1 MAAKEKEEKMSP
13 MLAQYLKVRE
23 EYKGYVVFFRLG
35 DFYEMFFEDA
45 VNISKELELTL
56 TARAGVPMC
65 GVPYH
70 ACEVYLKRLIDKG
83 HKVAICE
90 QLQDPVL
97 AKGLVERDVV
107 RLVTPGTLYEDS
119 MLDEGSNN
127 YIGCFYAAEKACGMV
142 FADISTGEF
151 HILEKS
157 GEGLSREIVG
167 ELSRYMPSELLFN
180 EGFIDCK
187 EVHEFIGMKLDGS
200 TGELLGEEMF
210 AGATDELTA
219 QYLDGKEIPGAERL
233 PLSVKALYAVF
244 RYINETQ
251 KAKIHRSVKL
261 IPHFGDDYM
270 GLSLTTR
277 RNLELTETMRGKERK
292 GSLLWVLDRTKTA
305 MGRRKLRQF
314 IEQPLLNPAVILERL
329 DAVDALCADYTLL
342 EDLREALGGIYD
354 LERLLTR
361 VVYHAASPRE
371 VMALGLTCERIP
383 ALKSVL
389 GRAKPRLLK
398 NLDGEIDELR
408 EIADLVKNAIM
419 ANPPAQMKDGGYIN
433 DGFNAELDRLRGI
446 ANGGRSILSEI
457 EEREREETGI
467 KNLKIG
473 YNHVFGYYIEVSKGN
488 LSLVPERYIRRQTL
502 ATGERYVTEELKKV
516 EGEIIGANGKILA
529 LESEIFAEVRDFIG
543 AQLDRIQR
551 TAEAVA
557 YLDVLQSY
565 AAVSRDNNYTRP
577 DISLESVIQIREG
590 RHPVIEAMRTEA
602 GFTPNDAS
610 LDLKEN
616 RLWIITGPNM
626 AGKSTFM
633 RQCALIVL
641 MAQIGCFVP
650 AKSAKIGIVDKI
662 FTRIGASDDLTAGQ
676 STFMV
681 EMCEVAEILK
691 NATSKSLVILDE
703 IGRGTST
710 FDGISIAKAVAEHM
724 NGRIGCKTL
733 FATHYHE
740 LLALEKEN
748 RGIRNYSVS
757 VMKKGDDIR
766 FLHKIMEG
774 GTDNS
779 YGIEVAKLAGL
790 PPKVIEEAK
799 LALKSMERGSKIDL
813 EKKLREEEEAR
824 DQVDFSSI
832 SKNSVI
838 QAIRALDL
846 DDLTP
851 REAYAKLE
859 ELKKMLG

>member
-1 MAAKEKEEKMSP
+1 
-13 MLAQYLKVRE
+13 VRE

-83 HKVAICE
+83 YKVAICE
-90 QLQDPVL
+90 QLQDP
-97 AKGLVERDVV
+97 ATTKGLVDRDVV

-119 MLDEGSNN
+119 MLDEGRNN

-157 GEGLSREIVG
+157 GEGLSREIIG

-187 EVHEFIGMKLDGS
+187 EVHAFIGMKLDGS
-200 TGELLGEEMF
+200 TGELFGEEMF
-210 AGATDELTA
+210 VGATDELTE
-219 QYLDGKEIPGAERL
+219 QYLGGKEVPDAERL

-251 KAKIHRSVKL
+251 KAKIPRSVKL

-277 RNLELTETMRGKERK
+277 RNLELTETMRGKDRK

-314 IEQPLLNPAVILERL
+314 IEQPLLNHSVILERL

-371 VMALGLTCERIP
+371 VRSLGLTCERIP

-389 GRAKPRLLK
+389 ERAKPRLLK
-398 NLDGEIDELR
+398 NLNSEIDELR
-408 EIADLVKNAIM
+408 EIADLVKNAIKE
-419 ANPPAQMKDGGYIN
+419 NPPMQMKDGGYLN
-433 DGFNAELDRLRGI
+433 DGFNAELDRLREI
-446 ANGGRSILSEI
+446 ANGGRSILAGI

-488 LSLVPERYIRRQTL
+488 LALVPERYIRRQTL
-502 ATGERYVTEELKKV
+502 TTGERYVTEELKKV

-565 AAVSRDNNYTRP
+565 AAVSRENNYTRP
-577 DISLESVIQIREG
+577 DISLESVVQIREG
-590 RHPVIEAMRTEA
+590 RHPVIEAMRTES

-616 RLWIITGPNM
+616 RLWIINGPNM

-633 RQCALIVL
+633 RQCAIIVL

-681 EMCEVAEILK
+681 EM
-691 NATSKSLVILDE
+691 
-703 IGRGTST
+703 
-710 FDGISIAKAVAEHM
+710 
-724 NGRIGCKTL
+724 
-733 FATHYHE
+733 
-740 LLALEKEN
+740 
-748 RGIRNYSVS
+748 
-757 VMKKGDDIR
+757 
-766 FLHKIMEG
+766 
-774 GTDNS
+774 
-779 YGIEVAKLAGL
+779 
-790 PPKVIEEAK
+790 
-799 LALKSMERGSKIDL
+799 
-813 EKKLREEEEAR
+813 
-824 DQVDFSSI
+824 
-832 SKNSVI
+832 
-838 QAIRALDL
+838 
-846 DDLTP
+846 
-851 REAYAKLE
+851 
-859 ELKKMLG
+859 